1 MKRSLAVVFILALLV
16 TSAFGYSLRMETMGR
31 ISYALEDFETD
42 AMRNPACI
50 ANLDQNYFRL
60 SLGMEGAATEIG
72 SEWDGVTPGQWKGK
86 SWDNWNYSS
95 MPINILGF
103 YKFGNI
109 AIGLQF
115 DMPRETWSYE
125 HGYDELIIDGTNFN
139 IDKWEDEFSQSITNF
154 ALTLGS
160 KFGDFAVG
168 LNFGQTKQTGTF
180 TEDYS
185 EDGDA
190 AWEHDRDKDET
201 DLTSDNTFYGFGLV
215 YPTGKLR
222 LEFAY
227 KMSSALVTIE
237 RTKDDDYDSNSDTL
251 TTGDVADHDIY
262 PIEETTLDSS
272 LIHLMAKYKYTE
284 EIDATA
290 VIGIIVHNAEPVNKY
305 STFPDFTNQEVTIN
319 QTNIGFAVG
328 FQKEKYKFGI
338 EMDYNMFDLEVS
350 DYQIDTWIPW
360 ATFKRTDITASAKM
374 IIWKAGA
381 EYQPMDKLTLRA
393 GVIKYAP
400 LSATMESKD
409 YTNVGDI
416 TYTQEMTFDS
426 LNTGNLMVASFGAEY
441 KLTNQMSLEYGYLG
455 GKALLNLDALNLVT
469 DLGGYVYS
477 FTEGANLFTPMS
489 FTTHKFSVKYNF

>member
-50 ANLDQNYFRL
+50 SNLDQNYFRL

-72 SEWDGVTPGQWKGK
+72 SEYDGVDPGQWRGK
-86 SWDNWNYSS
+86 DWNNWNYSS

-115 DMPRETWSYE
+115 DMPSETWSNE
-125 HGYDELIIDGTNFN
+125 NGYDEVIIDGTNFN

-160 KFGDFAVG
+160 KFGNFAVG
-168 LNFGQTKQTGTF
+168 LNFGQTKQTGTL
-180 TEDYS
+180 TSEYT

-190 AWEHDRDKDET
+190 INEHDWRKDET
-201 DLTSDNTFYGFGLV
+201 DLTADNTFYGFGLV
-215 YPTGKLR
+215 YPTGKLN

-227 KMSSALVTIE
+227 KMSSTLVTIE
-237 RTKDDDYDSNSDTL
+237 RTKDDDYASATDTL

-290 VIGIIVHNAEPVNKY
+290 VVGIIVHNAEPVNKY
-305 STFPDFTNQEVTIN
+305 STFPDFTNMDIAIN

-328 FQKEKYKFGI
+328 FHKEKYKFGI

-350 DYQIDTWIPW
+350 DYSIDTWIPW
-360 ATFKRTDITASAKM
+360 ATYKRTDVTASAKM
-374 IIWKAGA
+374 LIWKAGA
-381 EYQPMDKLTLRA
+381 EYYPMDKLALRV

-455 GKALLNLDALNLVT
+455 GKAFLNLDALTLVT
-469 DLGGYVYS
+469 DLGGYAYA
-477 FTEGANLFTPMS
+477 FDEGVNLFTPMS
-489 FTTHKFSVKYNF
+489 FTIHKFSVKYNF

>member
-42 AMRNPACI
+42 VMRNPACI
-50 ANLDQNYFRL
+50 SNLDQNYFRL
-60 SLGMEGAATEIG
+60 SLGMEGAATEIETKYDEVAVG
-72 SEWDGVTPGQWKGK
+72 NWIGKG
-86 SWDNWNYSS
+86 WDNWGYSS

-103 YKFGNI
+103 YKFGTI

-115 DMPRETWSYE
+115 DMPSESWTYE
-125 HGYDELIIDGTNFN
+125 RGTDEAQIGGTDIE
-139 IDKWEDEFSQSITNF
+139 IDKWNDEFSQSITNF

-160 KFGDFAVG
+160 KFGNFAVG
-168 LNFGQTKQTGTF
+168 LNFGQTKHIGTY
-180 TEDYS
+180 TDEYQ
-185 EDGDA
+185 EDGEGVWD
-190 AWEHDRDKDET
+190 HDWDKNES
-201 DLTSDNTFYGFGLV
+201 DLTADNTFYGFGLV
-215 YPTGKLR
+215 YPTGKLK

-227 KMSSALVTIE
+227 KMSSVLVEIE
-237 RTKDDDYDSNSDTL
+237 ETKDDDYDSATDTT

-290 VIGIIVHNAEPVNKY
+290 VVGIIVHNAEPVSKY
-305 STFPDFTNQEVTIN
+305 STFPDFTNTEVAIN

-328 FQKEKYKFGI
+328 FHKEKYKFGI

-350 DYQIDTWIPW
+350 EYRVDTWIPW
-360 ATFKRTDITASAKM
+360 ATYKRTDITASAKM

-381 EYQPMDKLTLRA
+381 EYQAMDKLTLRA

-400 LSATMESKD
+400 LSATMEV
-409 YTNVGDI
+409 TNYNALGEI
-416 TYTQEMTFDS
+416 TNTQETTYDL
-426 LNTGNLMVASFGAEY
+426 LNTGNFMVASFGFEY
-441 KLTNQMSLEYGYLG
+441 KLSNQMSLEYGYIG
-455 GKALLNLDALNLVT
+455 GKALLNLDALTLVT
-469 DLGGYVYS
+469 DLGGYAYS
-477 FTEGANLFTPMS
+477 FDEGITAFTPMS
-489 FTTHKFSVKYNF
+489 FTTHKFSIKYNF